1 MHGIKKE
8 SGVNDCYWNID
19 GKCTNQHITH
29 NDIPAGFSRDWD
41 SKQNCTLTQYGVCL
55 CSGYFQQSA
64 ADGCR
69 SGRTIDNNTEEK
81 ATTPIPSS
89 CTGGRCTVSYGCSL
103 VRDGILCHNRLW
115 QHFCNA

>member
-29 NDIPAGFSRDWD
+29 ND
-41 SKQNCTLTQYGVCL
+41 
-55 CSGYFQQSA
+55 
-64 ADGCR
+64 
-69 SGRTIDNNTEEK
+69 TEEK
-81 ATTPIPSS
+81 ATIPIPSS
-89 CTGGRCTVSYGCSL
+89 CTGGRCPVSYGCSL